1 MGPSVCGVSFSPDGQ
16 LLLANVQAEL
26 CSELR
31 VVAALDGR
39 QLFNVRFE
47 GVCCAVW
54 QPTEPAEPF
63 EAPEFPEPE
72 PEDKAQRLLSSLRW
86 NSGGADPV
94 EGPGMAGITALR
106 DQVRRALD
114 LGGHVFFLARLTC

>member
-1 MGPSVCGVSFSPDGQ
+1 MNAEEWEHVGPSVCGVSFSPDGQ

-47 GVCCAVW
+47 GVCSAVRLN
-54 QPTEPAEPF
+54 AYHLVN
-63 EAPEFPEPE
+63 
-72 PEDKAQRLLSSLRW
+72 KNIQR
-86 NSGGADPV
+86 
-94 EGPGMAGITALR
+94 ITLKK
-106 DQVRRALD
+106 
-114 LGGHVFFLARLTC
+114 HS